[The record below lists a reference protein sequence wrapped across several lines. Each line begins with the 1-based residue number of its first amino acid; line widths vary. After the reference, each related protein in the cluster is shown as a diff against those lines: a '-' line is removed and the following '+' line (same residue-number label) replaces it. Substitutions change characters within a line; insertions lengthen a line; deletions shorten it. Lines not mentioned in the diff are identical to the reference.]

1 MCYLVN
7 GILVCSNFN
16 QSQIFPLL
24 DIVAAHLR
32 EEDHGIIFRN
42 LIEILEDNREMFYKN
57 QKKNSV
63 LEKNNIESVSI
74 AKFFNFETFSIS
86 S

>member
-1 MCYLVN
+1 MDLFY
-7 GILVCSNFN
+7 
-16 QSQIFPLL
+16 
-24 DIVAAHLR
+24 
-32 EEDHGIIFRN
+32 RN